1 MRSRPLA
8 AALVIVLGAPLVGGC
23 RDDEATT
30 TATIQSAPTPA
41 PSAPTTASELTTS
54 STSTSETTTSISE
67 TTTSISG
74 GDSTPP
80 EIADSE
86 DNDLPPQPGSPEEA
100 FEQECEKHPDRCG

>member
-30 TATIQSAPTPA
+30 TVTIQSAPTPA
-41 PSAPTTASELTTS
+41 PSAPTTASEPATS
-54 STSTSETTTSISE
+54 STSTSE